1 MANRWGISGNGDI
14 VFSWTTKSLW
24 TVTAAM
30 KLKDLLLGR
39 KAVTSLGSILKSRNT
54 TLLTKVCIVKSMVF
68 PVVMYGYELDHKEG
82 QAPKNWCFQRVSW
95 KRLFRL
101 YWTLR
106 RSNLSVLKVNNPE
119 YSLEGL
125 MLKLKL
131 EDFGHL
137 VKSWLTG
144 KDSDAGR
151 DWGQEEK
158 GTTED
163 EMAGW
168 HHWLNGHDSE

>member
-1 MANRWGISGNGDI
+1 MLAPWKN
-14 VFSWTTKSLW
+14 KLW
-24 TVTAAM
+24 PT
-30 KLKDLLLGR
+30 
-39 KAVTSLGSILKSRNT
+39 SILESRDI
-54 TLLTKVCIVKSMVF
+54 TLPTKLCIDKAMVF

-125 MLKLKL
+125 RW
-131 EDFGHL
+131 
-137 VKSWLTG
+137 SWSSNTLATQCREQTLWKRPWFWRILRAGGKGDNRGWDAWMASLTQWTWVWANSRKWWRTG
-144 KDSDAGR
+144 
-151 DWGQEEK
+151 
-158 GTTED
+158 
-163 EMAGW
+163 
-168 HHWLNGHDSE
+168 